1 MTLLDEKIHLLE
13 TQKHDVTL
21 EKNVTNIIDKYEDNI
36 SASLSAFFVSH
47 SVEGIIDSNILKGS
61 PKTKDIS
68 QLKNFMKHISKNS
81 GKQVNKRK
89 LAYVS
94 LGLSDMELYIQSM
107 VGLVLLPLGK
117 DLYEYFIDEISDQF
131 KDEYNRQQGDSES
144 LKESVIRRL
153 SQASFNNLKPEQSF
167 WKSFDLV
174 VTNLSLE
181 LIKAVQ
187 QGVNSQEW
195 QRIVGG

>member
-13 TQKHDVTL
+13 TQKHDATL
-21 EKNVTNIIDKYEDNI
+21 EKNVSNIIDKYEDNI
-36 SASLSAFFVSH
+36 SAELSAFFVSH
-47 SVEGIIDSNILKGS
+47 SVDGAADSNILKAP
-61 PKTKDIS
+61 PKTSDIS
-68 QLKNFMKHISKNS
+68 KLKQWMKRISKNS
-81 GKQVNKRK
+81 EKQVNKRK

-94 LGLSDMELYIQSM
+94 LGLADTELYIQSM
-107 VGLVLLPLGK
+107 VGLVLLPLGM

-131 KDEYNRQQGDSES
+131 KDEYKRQQGDES
-144 LKESVIRRL
+144 LQESVIRRL
-153 SQASFNNLKPEQSF
+153 SQVSFNNLKPEQSF
-167 WKSFDLV
+167 WKSFDLI